1 MEGEEIRK
9 IARKIMEAKRSLEE
23 VGQTPFE
30 GVNANVK
37 KAMISI
43 EQALYDL
50 GEEEGEGQKSCIAA

>member
-1 MEGEEIRK
+1 MEEEEIKK
-9 IARKIMEAKRSLEE
+9 IAKKIMEAKRALEE
-23 VGQTPFE
+23 VGQTRFE

-50 GEEEGEGQKSCIAA
+50 GEEEGEV

>member
-1 MEGEEIRK
+1 MEQEEIKR
-9 IARKIMEAKRSLEE
+9 IARKIMEAKRFLDE
-23 VGQTPFE
+23 VGQTRYE

-50 GEEEGEGQKSCIAA
+50 GEEEEEV

>member
-1 MEGEEIRK
+1 MEKEIKK

-23 VGQTPFE
+23 VGQTRFE

-43 EQALYDL
+43 QQALYDL
-50 GEEEGEGQKSCIAA
+50 GEEEENEG